1 MVVELQMIISNEK
14 DPYLVELAMKN
25 EKLVQKILAGNKG
38 PVADPKTRLIMV
50 QQKNKMKKNLRGF
63 NQYMKV
69 KGRSMQTKD

>member
-1 MVVELQMIISNEK
+1 
-14 DPYLVELAMKN
+14 MKN

-38 PVADPKTRLIMV
+38 PAADPKTRLIMV

-69 KGRSMQTKD
+69 KGRSMQTKEQFDNSYHFFAQ